1 MEFRGNFAVE
11 VSKLCTSEPIT
22 LAKQQLYG
30 CLLEVLREQSVGG
43 ELEAM
48 SKLAEE
54 AWSESDPWVNFEK
67 KKYRYSR
74 FMMLKRKPCYIV
86 KMPETE
92 EYLAMDV
99 EKLQNGFDK
108 MKIPLKVKDLPSID
122 ENDERIVSFSHLI
135 LIFVARPKI
144 QIPKFF

>member
-1 MEFRGNFAVE
+1 MREDA
-11 VSKLCTSEPIT
+11 KLYKKGE
-22 LAKQQLYG
+22 
-30 CLLEVLREQSVGG
+30 RE
-43 ELEAM
+43 
-48 SKLAEE
+48 LAE
-54 AWSESDPWVNFEK
+54 AKIASYESQLTKIDPWVNFEK

-74 FMMLKRKPCYIV
+74 FMMLKRKACYIV

-122 ENDERIVSFSHLI
+122 KVVELDPVAQAKLDKKKEANRKTKERKKAAKKEGFKLEVVDEEAPPPATSPV
-135 LIFVARPKI
+135 
-144 QIPKFF
+144 